1 MTLLLDLDVILD
13 LILDR
18 EPYSAP
24 AAELLG
30 MIETRPGSAFIAWHS
45 ISNFVYLSARRH
57 GRKTS
62 KQFIVDLCR
71 FVAVAKTDT
80 ESLRYAA
87 GLAMSDFEDAMQVAA
102 AAACGAD
109 VIVTRNLRDY
119 RRSPIRA
126 AAPGDVLPEL
136 RRA

>member
-1 MTLLLDLDVILD
+1 MLLDLVVILD
-13 LILDR
+13 LVLDR

-30 MIETRPGSAFIAWHS
+30 ILETRPGSAFIARHS
-45 ISNFVYLSARRH
+45 ISNFVYLSTGRR

-62 KQFIVDLCR
+62 RQFVADLCR

-80 ESLRYAA
+80 ESLHYAA
-87 GLAMSDFEDAMQVAA
+87 GLPMSDFEDAMQVAA

-126 AAPGDVLPEL
+126 AAPGDVIPEL
-136 RRA
+136 RQA